1 MVELLKQAQYLPM
14 PVEMQLIQVIAGLE
28 GICNDIPAPKTVAFA
43 VALRDHLEANQKA
56 LLDEF
61 REKLNAGFQR
71 KDDSGKVKAGDEK
84 KMDKAKIIQ
93 AIRDFKSVWKA

>member
-1 MVELLKQAQYLPM
+1 VELLKQPQYLPM

-28 GICNDIPAPKTVAFA
+28 GICNDIPAAKTVAFA
-43 VALRDHLEANQKA
+43 NALRDHFEANQKA
-56 LLDEF
+56 LLTEF

-71 KDDSGKVKAGDEK
+71 KDDAGKVKSGDEK
-84 KMDKAKIIQ
+84 KMDKDKIIQ